1 MDEPVKVLIF
11 KDGTILVSKIKEIAG
26 NDIGEPDCVM
36 IDPVVY
42 NPDAELEKC
51 LTRFPGTRVTS
62 DTQMAILS
70 DNILTMVTP
79 ENKLHAEY
87 LVIIGD

>member
-1 MDEPVKVLIF
+1 MDELVKVLIL
-11 KDGTILVSKIKEIAG
+11 KSGTILVSKIKEVQG

-42 NPDAELEKC
+42 NPNEELEKC

-79 ENKLHAEY
+79 ENRLHAEY

>member
-1 MDEPVKVLIF
+1 MDELVKVLIF

-26 NDIGEPDCVM
+26 NDIGEPACVM
-36 IDPVVY
+36 IDPVLY

-79 ENKLHAEY
+79 ENRLHAEY